1 MLKLFRIL
9 IFLSVTSSMVWC
21 AQVKKGEQYFFEYC
35 ASCHSLKYAPPGAF
49 DAHPSPWRTSL
60 RAQDARNWF
69 GQVPPDLS
77 LEAQRHSKAWIKA
90 YLLGF
95 YDDSFHRLGRNNYVF
110 KDVAMP
116 DVLYTLGA
124 QRQQV
129 VLEIVD
135 FLEQMAYPEK
145 KIRLLLG
152 AGVMF
157 ICLLALL
164 LAWQLKKSFKDC

>member
-1 MLKLFRIL
+1 MLKLLRIL
-9 IFLSVTSSMVWC
+9 IFLVVTSTQAWS

-35 ASCHSLKYAPPGAF
+35 ASCHSLKYVSPNAL

-60 RAQDARNWF
+60 RALDARNWF

-95 YDDSFHRLGRNNYVF
+95 YDDDFHRLGRNNYVF

-116 DVLYTLGA
+116 DVLYPLGT

-135 FLEQMAYPEK
+135 FLEQIAYPEK
-145 KIRLLLG
+145 NISLLLG
-152 AGVMF
+152 AGVMV
-157 ICLLALL
+157 ICFLALL
-164 LAWQLKKSFKDC
+164 LAWQLKKSFKDS